1 MSIKPNL
8 EFENKVFSS
17 NSYGNFKIIKY
28 YSVSKIEIEF
38 ITTKYKT
45 FTNLSNKEKCI
56 KEYADK
62 HKKELTD
69 KVYKALY
76 NYIIEITD

>member
-28 YSVSKIEIEF
+28 YSASKIEIEF
-38 ITTKYKT
+38 ITTKYKINNNPYCQHRKDNSSQYT
-45 FTNLSNKEKCI
+45 PQCPFQNTPS
-56 KEYADK
+56 
-62 HKKELTD
+62 
-69 KVYKALY
+69 
-76 NYIIEITD
+76 